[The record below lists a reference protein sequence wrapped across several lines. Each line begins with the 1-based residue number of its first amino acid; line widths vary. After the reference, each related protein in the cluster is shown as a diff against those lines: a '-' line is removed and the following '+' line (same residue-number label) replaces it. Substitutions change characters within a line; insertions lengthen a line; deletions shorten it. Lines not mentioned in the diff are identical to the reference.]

1 VGTDVLKEPAK
12 TGLGGMYNV
21 LLWNDD
27 VNDMTA
33 VVMALMSVCHL
44 GAPQA
49 TEVMLKAHK
58 AGKAVAKT
66 APLEHAEMYRD
77 GLQAKGLT
85 ATIEP
90 A

>member
-1 VGTDVLKEPAK
+1 MSTDVLKQPAK

-27 VNDMTA
+27 VNDMA
-33 VVMALMSVCHL
+33 QVVMALMTVCHL
-44 GAPQA
+44 GAA
-49 TEVMLKAHK
+49 AAADVMLKAHR

-77 GLQAKGLT
+77 GLEGKGLT